1 MGAKSHVARWGGSL
15 AVRIPKSIAEQ
26 WGVHE
31 GSAIEIASRGEQ
43 VVMRKRAYNL
53 TDMLDQV
60 TAENLHPEMSAGPA
74 LGNEDW

>member
-43 VVMRKRAYNL
+43 VVMRKRAYDL

-74 LGNEDW
+74 LGNEEW

>member
-1 MGAKSHVARWGGSL
+1 MCAKSHVARWGGSL

-43 VVMRKRAYNL
+43 VVMRKRAYDL

-74 LGNEDW
+74 LGNEEW

>member
-1 MGAKSHVARWGGSL
+1 MGAKSHVARWGSSL

-31 GSAIEIASRGEQ
+31 GSAIEIVSRGEQ

-53 TDMLDQV
+53 TDMLAQV
-60 TAENLHPEMSAGPA
+60 TDGNLHPELGAGPA
-74 LGNEDW
+74 LGNEEW

>member
-60 TAENLHPEMSAGPA
+60 TAENLHPEMSGGPA
-74 LGNEDW
+74 LGNEEW

>member
-31 GSAIEIASRGEQ
+31 GSAIEIASTR
-43 VVMRKRAYNL
+43 RASRHAQESL
-53 TDMLDQV
+53 
-60 TAENLHPEMSAGPA
+60 
-74 LGNEDW
+74 

>member
-1 MGAKSHVARWGGSL
+1 MGTKSRIAKWGTSL
-15 AVRIPKSIAEQ
+15 AVRIPKPIAEQ

-60 TAENLHPEMSAGPA
+60 TAENLHPEMSGGPA
-74 LGNEDW
+74 LGNEEW

>member
-74 LGNEDW
+74 LGNEEW